1 MVEIIKD
8 LKDQLLEQ
16 MDKEVSER
24 GAERL
29 DPDMVDM
36 VKDLAEAEKA
46 CWEAEYYRSVTEA
59 MEGNSGYSGYSGGS
73 GGSGGS
79 GYSGGSGGSGYRRGY
94 EGGSQGS
101 QGYGSGSGW
110 ANQYGRGYSRRGYG
124 SMGHAD
130 SVEGIRNMMMTANP
144 EEKERMKA
152 ELRSMLEM

>member
-1 MVEIIKD
+1 MVEAIKD

-36 VKDLAEAEKA
+36 VKDLAEAEKS
-46 CWEAEYYRSVTEA
+46 CWEAEYYRAVTEA
-59 MEGNSGYSGYSGGS
+59 MEGGSGYSSGYPGGS
-73 GGSGGS
+73 GGSS
-79 GYSGGSGGSGYRRGY
+79 GYGYRRGY

-101 QGYGSGSGW
+101 QGYGNRSGW

-124 SMGHAD
+124 SMGYAD
-130 SVEGIRNMMMTANP
+130 SVEGIRNIMMNASP
-144 EEKERMKA
+144 EEKSA
-152 ELRSMLEM
+152 